1 MVLAQSLSSTINL
14 LYKVNS
20 PLKEHV
26 PDIVTSG
33 DDCFSFGVWR
43 KKQFELRSSEAISEA
58 RIWPYLVTRRC
69 KGDIFAHIRNTL
81 SKDDV
86 LHLASFLGD
95 VALLLDLE
103 RDVDGLY
110 RICCSPPWIHSDIM
124 DDNTHME
131 PVLPMNGFDEGALKG
146 GSIGNGD
153 PLYDLIPL
161 YLDVFRGDVS
171 LLKKFLES
179 YNLPLS
185 RRAPDHTPPY
195 CGCDCILHKE
205 NVLEAILCLWK
216 ELRTATFWQ
225 VVEEAIWGKL
235 NNYQS
240 TLT

>member
-1 MVLAQSLSSTINL
+1 MLKEGWSPLSMVLAQSLSSTINL

-26 PDIVTSG
+26 PDIVASG
-33 DDCFSFGVWR
+33 FIVHENGVYRTVPWNGKGLPEVIAICF
-43 KKQFELRSSEAISEA
+43 LR
-58 RIWPYLVTRRC
+58 
-69 KGDIFAHIRNTL
+69 
-81 SKDDV
+81 
-86 LHLASFLGD
+86 
-95 VALLLDLE
+95 
-103 RDVDGLY
+103 

-225 VVEEAIWGKL
+225 CVCVKMIDVAVAI
-235 NNYQS
+235 N
-240 TLT
+240 